1 MICFDNAVLARLIR
15 AALAVPYAKRK
26 ALLKATK
33 TRGESS
39 YFSRAYASDRS
50 SAPSFSLLIQH
61 LRANIYGQK
70 RKD

>member
-39 YFSRAYASDRS
+39 YF
-50 SAPSFSLLIQH
+50 FKG
-61 LRANIYGQK
+61 LRLGPRRRDN
-70 RKD
+70 

>member
-39 YFSRAYASDRS
+39 YFSRAYASDRGS
-50 SAPSFSLLIQH
+50 GTIEPILIH
-61 LRANIYGQK
+61 HSHSNVYGQN
-70 RKD
+70 REV